1 MAAIFYRIL
10 RISCMG
16 LTAAWILASLWC
28 WWVPCS
34 YASCGVGTRLFGFLT
49 CGILPSLLP
58 IILSLPSSDK
68 ELNLRW
74 DASIPLP
81 VNIFLLG
88 WLGWLCGFI
97 THPPGAC
104 SDGAILA
111 LSGLL
116 LFFYQIVGIAL
127 LSLLYAGLKRLLRR
141 R

>member
-1 MAAIFYRIL
+1 MAAIFYRLL

-28 WWVPCS
+28 WWVPGS
-34 YASCGVGTRLFGFLT
+34 YESCGIGTRFLGFLVW
-49 CGILPSLLP
+49 GIMPGLLP
-58 IILSLPSSDK
+58 CILSLPASDK
-68 ELNLRW
+68 
-74 DASIPLP
+74 DAKLKWTAPMPLP
-81 VNIFLLG
+81 VALFLLC
-88 WLGWLCGFI
+88 WLGGLCCII
-97 THPPGAC
+97 TDPPGAC

>member
-1 MAAIFYRIL
+1 MAAIFYRLL

-68 ELNLRW
+68 EPNLRW
-74 DASIPLP
+74 DASMPLP
-81 VNIFLLG
+81 VNIFLMG
-88 WLGWLCGFI
+88 WLGWLCCFI
-97 THPPGAC
+97 TDPPGAC

-111 LSGLL
+111 LGGLFLLLYQIIGMALLTMLSAGLL
-116 LFFYQIVGIAL
+116 
-127 LSLLYAGLKRLLRR
+127 RLLRR